1 MKEVKIEKTPLWE
14 FGKNTGWNTILLKD
28 ETKQLTSAFKIRGV
42 LNKFKTTNLDQYDTI
57 ITASTGNHGQ
67 AVALCSNYFDKK
79 CIIVVPETTPK
90 CKIEK
95 ISKYNP
101 IIISENLENYD
112 KCKEEAIKIAK
123 ENNYLYIPSFDD
135 YDIIEGHKSLFNEI
149 DWNDIDY
156 CFCPIGGGGLISACI
171 ENLKNTQV
179 EVIGVEIEK
188 MDAMNKSLLAGNIQQ
203 VDINAQK
210 ESFAEGILVSE
221 VGEKNFE
228 IAQKSNLKICTVSED
243 EIKDA
248 IQKLYN
254 YNNIKAEGA
263 GAAALACALKHQ
275 KQDKKC
281 VCIISGG
288 NIDDEIFKKI
298 IEVKG

>member
-1 MKEVKIEKTPLWE
+1 MKEVKLEKTPLE
-14 FGKNTGWNTILLKD
+14 IFNCNTVWNEILLKN
-28 ETKQLTSAFKIRGV
+28 ETKQLTGAFKIRGV
-42 LNKFKTTNLDQYDTI
+42 LNKFKSTNLDEYDTI

-67 AVALCSNYFDKK
+67 AVALCSKYFDKK

-101 IIISENLENYD
+101 TIISKNLENYD
-112 KCKEEAIKIAK
+112 KCKEESIKLAK
-123 ENNYLYIPSFDD
+123 DNNYLYIPSFDD
-135 YDIIEGHKSLFNEI
+135 NDIIEGHKTLFNEI
-149 DWNDIDY
+149 NWNNIDY

-171 ENLKNTQV
+171 ESLKNAQV
-179 EVIGVEIEK
+179 EIIGVEIEN
-188 MDAMNKSLLAGNIQQ
+188 MDAMNKSLLSGKIQQ
-203 VDINAQK
+203 VNINAQK

-221 VGEKNFE
+221 VGKKNFE
-228 IAQKSNLKICTVSED
+228 IAKNNNLKICTVSEE
-243 EIKDA
+243 EIKEA
-248 IQKLYN
+248 IEKLYD

-263 GAAALACALKHQ
+263 GAAALACAMKNQ
-275 KQDKKC
+275 KQNKKC

-298 IEVKG
+298 IDVKG